1 MYLLYQKYSNQPND
15 DLFIEIIHELK
26 WMILRDLKYVNYQ
39 EREDFKQAL
48 YMKVHEVLLKKPIKE
63 NNDYI
68 FRWSDNEEMIF
79 KENKYLL
86 KLLSEFGLSV
96 NNVLSIEDQI
106 DKKEFESVYRV
117 FVGDVKL
124 YQYFSKVIKT
134 CRINFVKAYEKD
146 PIYYAFRLNN
156 QNNHHQEYINA
167 IEDES
172 QNQNYIIDISVL
184 DDEEREFLDEY
195 AKALNQTEF
204 AKKLNVTQQAVSKR
218 YNKIINKL
226 KESI

>member
-1 MYLLYQKYSNQPND
+1 
-15 DLFIEIIHELK
+15 
-26 WMILRDLKYVNYQ
+26 MILRDLKFIDYQ

-48 YMKVHEVLLKKPIKE
+48 YMKVHEVLLKRPIKE

-68 FRWSDNEEMIF
+68 FRWSENEETIF
-79 KENKYLL
+79 KENKYLTN
-86 KLLSEFGLSV
+86 LLSEFGMTVKSV
-96 NNVLSIEDQI
+96 LDMNEQLE
-106 DKKEFESVYRV
+106 KKEFESAYRV

-156 QNNHHQEYINA
+156 QNAHHQEYINT

-172 QNQNYIIDISVL
+172 QNPNYIIDMSIL

-195 AKALNQTEF
+195 AKALNQTEV